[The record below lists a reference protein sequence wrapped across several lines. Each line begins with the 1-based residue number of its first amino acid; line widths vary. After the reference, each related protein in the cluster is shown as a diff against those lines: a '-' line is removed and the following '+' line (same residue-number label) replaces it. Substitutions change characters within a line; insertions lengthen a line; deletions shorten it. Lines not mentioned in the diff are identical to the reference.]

1 MNKKVEKIEQENKV
15 KFIKNLRK
23 NKIILDK
30 DNFKRTHEEL
40 SKKEYKVLY
49 DKKFKKAEELID
61 EKVIIELRNVNKY
74 YTNQLG
80 YEHVLKDINLKILR
94 GEIVV
99 ILGAS
104 GSGKS
109 TLLNIISGLLE
120 NNSGDVIVDNN
131 NLFYLNERQRT
142 KIRADKISFVFQSY
156 NLIPTLTVLE
166 NIKVGY
172 NLRNKDDKATQNI
185 DEIIE
190 KLGLKEQAN
199 KYPHQLSGGQ
209 NQRVSIARALSKNP
223 KILFADEPTGALDEE
238 RGREAL
244 QLLIDANSISK
255 TTLVIVT
262 HNPNFA
268 KIADRVIKIENGKIK
283 VDKINKKKIQVKD
296 IKWS

>member
-1 MNKKVEKIEQENKV
+1 MNDRLRKIEQKNKV
-15 KFIKNLRK
+15 KFIKTLRK
-23 NKIILDK
+23 NTISKEK
-30 DNFKRTHEEL
+30 EKFKNQNSEL
-40 SKKEYKVLY
+40 SKKEYKVIY
-49 DKKFKKAEELID
+49 DDKFKYAKEKID
-61 EKVIIELRNVNKY
+61 ENVIIELRGVNKY

-80 YEHVLKDINLKILR
+80 YEHVLKEINLKIFR
-94 GEIVV
+94 EEVVV

-120 NNSGDVIVDNN
+120 NNSGDVIVDDI

-172 NLRNKDDKATQNI
+172 NLRNKEEDEVQSIN
-185 DEIIE
+185 EIIE
-190 KLGLKEQAN
+190 KLGLKDQVN

-238 RGREAL
+238 RGKEAL
-244 QLLIDANSISK
+244 QLLIDANNILK

-268 KIADRVIKIENGKIK
+268 KIADRVIKIENGEI
-283 VDKINKKKIQVKD
+283 KINKKNNKKIEVKD

>member
-1 MNKKVEKIEQENKV
+1 MSDKIKKIEQKNKV

-23 NKIILDK
+23 NTIIKEKEDFKNNHSDLDK
-30 DNFKRTHEEL
+30 KKYKEL
-40 SKKEYKVLY
+40 YN
-49 DKKFKKAEELID
+49 KKFKKAIENID
-61 EKVIIELRNVNKY
+61 ENIMIELRNVNKY

-80 YEHVLKDINLKILR
+80 YEHVLKNINLKIKR

-109 TLLNIISGLLE
+109 TLLNIVSGLLE

-131 NLFYLNERQRT
+131 NLFYLNEKQRT
-142 KIRADKISFVFQSY
+142 KIRANKISFVFQSY

-172 NLRNKDDKATQNI
+172 NLRDKENDGDI
-185 DEIIE
+185 KIEEITE
-190 KLGLKEQAN
+190 KLGLKEQEN
-199 KYPHQLSGGQ
+199 KYPYQLSGGQ

-223 KILFADEPTGALDEE
+223 KILFADEPTGALDEKK
-238 RGREAL
+238 GREAL
-244 QLLIDANSISK
+244 QLLIDANELFG

-262 HNPNFA
+262 HNPNFS
-268 KIADRVIKIENGKIK
+268 KIANRIIKIENGEIS
-283 VDKINKKKIQVKD
+283 VNRINRNKKQVKD